1 MRDQFA
7 PDMIAP
13 MSDTTLVSTS
23 NELAGAVAAIAP
35 SVVQV
40 QGRRRPASGIVYAT
54 DVVLTTVRAL
64 GREDK
69 LRVRTHDARELD
81 AELAGWDPASGLA
94 VLRAAGLNISAVVVA
109 GRPVELTE
117 RQRGAEHREQALLI
131 VAMTADTP
139 ADAAGLMVGD
149 VMLDFDG
156 HPVESPEDLLDL
168 LVGDRVGKSV
178 PVRLLRGGAAQT
190 LTVRIGERKE

>member
-1 MRDQFA
+1 
-7 PDMIAP
+7 MI
-13 MSDTTLVSTS
+13 
-23 NELAGAVAAIAP
+23 
-35 SVVQV
+35 
-40 QGRRRPASGIVYAT
+40 PASIAWRTAAT
-54 DVVLTTVRAL
+54 LLEHGSAKRGYL
-64 GREDK
+64 G
-69 LRVRTHDARELD
+69 
-81 AELAGWDPASGLA
+81 
-94 VLRAAGLNISAVVVA
+94 VA
-109 GRPVELTE
+109 GQPVELTE
-117 RQRGAEHREQALLI
+117 RQRGAEHRDQALLI

-178 PVRLLRGGAAQT
+178 PVRLLRGGVAQT